1 MNHSLVPNSLPAFT
15 KKFGGHYSV
24 KKTSLFLPIF
34 ISLFY
39 LAACTANPENHT
51 AISFKGG
58 TISEK
63 DIFNHLKKIQGADA
77 AVQQL
82 VVYQIF
88 DNKYGATLSTKEID
102 AEFDKTKDILG
113 DYFEAQLKQ
122 AGFTEKTFKEE
133 IRQQLAYKKGLEKNV
148 ELKDEDLQK
157 LWASFHPEVKTQLIQ
172 LRSETDANEVKKA
185 LAADGDFSEL
195 AKEKSIEPN
204 VKNDEGKKTF
214 DSGTETIA
222 NEVKDASFKLKDGE
236 VSNLITATNPKTMAK
251 EYYLVKML
259 KNQDKGTDKSHYLDE
274 LKEIGTKAKLA
285 DPEFIKATISKELK
299 NANVKI
305 KDEDFENSL
314 QSFTK
319 EVPDKEETTATKK

>member
-1 MNHSLVPNSLPAFT
+1 
-15 KKFGGHYSV
+15 
-24 KKTSLFLPIF
+24 
-34 ISLFY
+34 
-39 LAACTANPENHT
+39 
-51 AISFKGG
+51 
-58 TISEK
+58 EK

-172 LRSETDANEVKKA
+172 LRSETDANEVK
-185 LAADGDFSEL
+185 
-195 AKEKSIEPN
+195 
-204 VKNDEGKKTF
+204 
-214 DSGTETIA
+214 
-222 NEVKDASFKLKDGE
+222 
-236 VSNLITATNPKTMAK
+236 
-251 EYYLVKML
+251 
-259 KNQDKGTDKSHYLDE
+259 
-274 LKEIGTKAKLA
+274 
-285 DPEFIKATISKELK
+285 
-299 NANVKI
+299 
-305 KDEDFENSL
+305 
-314 QSFTK
+314 
-319 EVPDKEETTATKK
+319 